1 VEINLDE
8 FLSNK
13 LIWIPFAASLLAQV
27 LKMFYYWKKNHKV
40 NFRHLTEAGGM
51 PSSHSALV
59 SSLATVVGIK
69 DGLDSSSFAI
79 SIIFAF
85 IVMYD
90 AAGVRQA
97 AGKQA
102 KVLNKIINE
111 LSHKYYFREE
121 HLRELIGHTPVEVI
135 SGCFLGILVS
145 LILMKY

>member
-1 VEINLDE
+1 MVICLNE
-8 FLSNK
+8 FLANK
-13 LIWIPFAASLLAQV
+13 LIWIPFTASLIAQV
-27 LKMFYYWKKNHKV
+27 LKMFYYWRKNHKI
-40 NFRHLTEAGGM
+40 NLRHLTEAGGM

-59 SSLATVVGIK
+59 SSLATVIGIK
-69 DGLDSSSFAI
+69 EGLDSSLFAVT
-79 SIIFAF
+79 IIFAF

-135 SGCFLGILVS
+135 AGCFLGILVS